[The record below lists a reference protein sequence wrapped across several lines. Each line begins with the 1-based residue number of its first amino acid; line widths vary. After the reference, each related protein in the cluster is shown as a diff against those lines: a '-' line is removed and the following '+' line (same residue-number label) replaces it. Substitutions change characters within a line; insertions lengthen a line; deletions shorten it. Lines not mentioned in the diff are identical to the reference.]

1 MGGMTRKIQVL
12 LAVLVV
18 LGLGAGG
25 HLLMTEDPA
34 RADRLV
40 GEASS
45 SVSAGGA
52 AGEGSYGARIDALAA
67 ELARERD
74 ARRSLAAEV
83 ESLRGEL
90 ARVRHAGSART
101 TLVAKADSPNH
112 DGPGADSQK
121 RPRPRAVDV
130 DALVAA
136 GFPEATV
143 REFKAS
149 MDQMELDRLYLRDI
163 AAREGWLDTPRF
175 REESEA
181 LKLDMGSTREQYGEE
196 FYDWMLY
203 TTGHPNRVEV
213 GDVMTGSAAEDVGLR
228 PGDVVVSYDGARIFS
243 PSELRDATIAGEVG
257 ALTPVEVLR
266 NGRSMRLMV
275 PRGPLGVRVD
285 HATIEPQR
293 AS

>member
-1 MGGMTRKIQVL
+1 MVRMTRKIQVL
-12 LAVLVV
+12 LAALVV
-18 LGLGAGG
+18 LGLGVGG
-25 HLLMTEDPA
+25 HSLLREDSA
-34 RADRLV
+34 GADRFV
-40 GEASS
+40 RVASP
-45 SVSAGGA
+45 SVAGGGA
-52 AGEGSYGARIDALAA
+52 AREGSYGARIDALAA
-67 ELARERD
+67 ELARERE
-74 ARRSLAAEV
+74 ARQGLAAEV

-90 ARVRHAGSART
+90 ARVRHASAGRT
-101 TLVAKADSPNH
+101 TLVAKADRPEH
-112 DGPGADSQK
+112 RGAGADGEK
-121 RPRPRAVDV
+121 RQGPRGLDV

-136 GFPEATV
+136 GFSEATV

-181 LKLDMGSTREQYGEE
+181 LKLDMGSTREEYGEE

-243 PSELRDATIAGEVG
+243 PSELRDATVTGEVG

>member
-1 MGGMTRKIQVL
+1 MTRKIQVL

-25 HLLMTEDPA
+25 YSLMAQDPA
-34 RADRLV
+34 RSDRFTRA
-40 GEASS
+40 ASS
-45 SVSAGGA
+45 SFAEDGA
-52 AGEGSYGARIDALAA
+52 AREGSYGARIDALAA
-67 ELARERD
+67 ELARERE
-74 ARRSLAAEV
+74 ARQSLAAEV

-90 ARVRHAGSART
+90 ARVRRAGSART
-101 TLVAKADSPNH
+101 TLVAKADSPKH
-112 DGPGADSQK
+112 DGPEADGEKRQ
-121 RPRPRAVDV
+121 RPRSLDV

-181 LKLDMGSTREQYGEE
+181 LRLDMGSTREEYGEE

-228 PGDVVVSYDGARIFS
+228 PGDVVVSYDDARIFS

-275 PRGPLGVRVD
+275 PRGPLGIRVD